1 MANSISRGI
10 EVLVKKAA
18 VDPKFKKLL
27 LGKRAEAAEAIA
39 LKLEAAEAAMLNAVP
54 TKQLEAVVAN
64 TKVSPGLRPAFL
76 GYAAA
81 AMLAALGTGA
91 YAENAEEWE
100 MRTTGIDP
108 EIPPKTYDR
117 DINDPQEIDVPD
129 DAGVVTGFVFDDNNQ
144 PIEGVLVVIKGA
156 NVYAS
161 TVEDGSFVISNV
173 PPGTYLIEAS
183 RVGYDEHILENVEIT
198 VQTITSLKFR
208 LVEKK
213 PGTTYITGIRPDLLD
228 KEGD

>member
-18 VDPKFKKLL
+18 VDPAFKKMLL
-27 LGKRAEAAEAIA
+27 EKRAEAAETIV
-39 LKLEAAEAAMLNAVP
+39 LKLEPAEAAMLRAVP
-54 TKQLEAVVAN
+54 AKQLEATVAN
-64 TKVSPGLRPAFL
+64 TKVNPSLRPAFL

-81 AMLAALGTGA
+81 VMLAALGTGA
-91 YAENAEEWE
+91 YAADQDEWE
-100 MRTTGIDP
+100 IRTVGIDP

-117 DINDPQEIDVPD
+117 DIDDPQEIDVPD

-144 PIEGVLVVIKGA
+144 PIKGVLVVIKGA

-173 PPGTYLIEAS
+173 PPGTYLIKAS

-208 LVEKK
+208 LVENK
-213 PGTTYITGIRPDLLD
+213 PGTTYITGTRPDLP
-228 KEGD
+228 